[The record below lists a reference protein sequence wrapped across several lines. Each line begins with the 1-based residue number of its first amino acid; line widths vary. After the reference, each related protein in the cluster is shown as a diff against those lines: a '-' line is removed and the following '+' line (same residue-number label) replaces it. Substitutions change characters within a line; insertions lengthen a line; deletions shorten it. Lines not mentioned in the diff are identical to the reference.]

1 MYVSPAHKTSTDCP
15 AGPSVARLDVITAVL
30 LPLLCEMVSS
40 PAPAIHNPIQPVR
53 DKSSPISD
61 HKSSSTVFFALLFP
75 SSDGCG
81 SDHLSTRRKLNLRRV
96 PPGVDPAT
104 RSAAIKSMLPQ
115 QGRYCR
121 DGKRDMQAND
131 NPQQLKLLSTDTSRL
146 EEKNQ
151 TSAMESRLVFTTHT
165 CLRGGDYLSWTPSA
179 VPVPERGSIDP
190 IPIPED
196 RPGARSLLHVWNGAF
211 SPSSQSPACRD
222 VSRPNA
228 TGRGGTGWQI
238 GRSADL
244 VRSVQAGKHCCN
256 GRLLVNRI

>member
-1 MYVSPAHKTSTDCP
+1 MKWSAHLRLPFKIRYNTRGQCGTNPHQSRTTRAARQLSLLYSFPPRTGADRTTSQPA
-15 AGPSVARLDVITAVL
+15 
-30 LPLLCEMVSS
+30 E
-40 PAPAIHNPIQPVR
+40 
-53 DKSSPISD
+53 
-61 HKSSSTVFFALLFP
+61 SST
-75 SSDGCG
+75 
-81 SDHLSTRRKLNLRRV
+81 
-96 PPGVDPAT
+96 
-104 RSAAIKSMLPQ
+104 SAASRPASIPRPEAQPLSLCFPNKAGTAETEK
-115 QGRYCR
+115 GR
-121 DGKRDMQAND
+121 QAND

-165 CLRGGDYLSWTPSA
+165 RLRGGDYLSWTPSA

-228 TGRGGTGWQI
+228 TGRGGTG
-238 GRSADL
+238 
-244 VRSVQAGKHCCN
+244 
-256 GRLLVNRI
+256 